1 MRNGRPKK
9 QENQIRNIAKNIRYS
24 KEEWKIVQEKLKET
38 GLGYSEFIRLAS
50 FNVEIKSIDSEVVK
64 AIRDVRS
71 NLKKIGNNINI
82 IAKNSAMVTT
92 AEEYDRHLSDLQKCK
107 DLAKEL
113 SAELIALK
121 DSMR

>member
-1 MRNGRPKK
+1 MKTGRPKK
-9 QENQIRNIAKNIRYS
+9 KEEDYTGIVKHIRYS
-24 KEEWKIVQEKLKET
+24 EDEWAKVQKKLTET
-38 GLGYSEFIRLAS
+38 GLSYSEFIRRAS
-50 FNVEIKSIDSEVVK
+50 FNVEIKSIDLEVVK
-64 AIRDVRS
+64 TIRDVRN
-71 NLKKIGNNINI
+71 NLIKIGNNINI

-113 SAELIALK
+113 SAELVALK

>member
-9 QENQIRNIAKNIRYS
+9 QKDQIRNIAKNIRYS
-24 KEEWKIVQEKLKET
+24 KEEWEIVQEKLKET
-38 GLGYSEFIRLAS
+38 GLGYSEFIRKSSLNA
-50 FNVEIKSIDSEVVK
+50 EIKSIDLEVIK
-64 AIRDVRS
+64 AIRDVRN
-71 NLKKIGNNINI
+71 NLIKIGNNINI

-92 AEEYDRHLSDLQKCK
+92 ADEYDRHLSDLQKCK

-113 SAELIALK
+113 SAELLALK

>member
-9 QENQIRNIAKNIRYS
+9 QKDQIRNIGKNIRYS
-24 KEEWKIVQEKLKET
+24 KEEWEIVQEKLKET
-38 GLGYSEFIRLAS
+38 GLGYSEFIRKAS
-50 FNVEIKSIDSEVVK
+50 LNVEIKSIDLEVVK
-64 AIRDVRS
+64 AIRDVRN
-71 NLKKIGNNINI
+71 NLIKIGNNINI

-92 AEEYDRHLSDLQKCK
+92 AEEYERHLSDLQKCK

-113 SAELIALK
+113 STELLALK

>member
-9 QENQIRNIAKNIRYS
+9 QEDQIRNIGKNIRYS
-24 KEEWKIVQEKLKET
+24 KEEWEIVQEKLKET
-38 GLGYSEFIRLAS
+38 GLGYSEFIRRAS
-50 FNVEIKSIDSEVVK
+50 LNVEIKSIDSEVVK
-64 AIRDVRS
+64 AIRDVQS

>member
-1 MRNGRPKK
+1 MKNGRPKK
-9 QENQIRNIAKNIRYS
+9 QEDQIRNIGKNIRYS
-24 KEEWKIVQEKLKET
+24 KEEWEIVQEKLKET
-38 GLGYSEFIRLAS
+38 GLGYSEFIRKAS
-50 FNVEIKSIDSEVVK
+50 LNVEIKSIDLEVVK
-64 AIRDVRS
+64 AIRDVRN
-71 NLKKIGNNINI
+71 NLIKIGNNINI
-82 IAKNSAMVTT
+82 IAKNSALVTT

>member
-1 MRNGRPKK
+1 MKNGRPKK
-9 QENQIRNIAKNIRYS
+9 QEDQIRNIGKNIRYS
-24 KEEWKIVQEKLKET
+24 KEEWEIVQEKLKET
-38 GLGYSEFIRLAS
+38 GLGYSEFIRKAS
-50 FNVEIKSIDSEVVK
+50 LNVEIKSIDLEVVK
-64 AIRDVRS
+64 AIRDVRN
-71 NLKKIGNNINI
+71 NLIKIGNNINI

>member
-9 QENQIRNIAKNIRYS
+9 QEDQIRNIGKNIRYS
-24 KEEWKIVQEKLKET
+24 KEEWEIVQEKLKET
-38 GLGYSEFIRLAS
+38 GLGYSEFIRKAS
-50 FNVEIKSIDSEVVK
+50 LNVEIKSIDLEVVK
-64 AIRDVRS
+64 AIRDVRN
-71 NLKKIGNNINI
+71 NLIKIGNNINI

>member
-9 QENQIRNIAKNIRYS
+9 QEDQIRNIGKNIRYS
-24 KEEWKIVQEKLKET
+24 KEEWEIVQEKLKET
-38 GLGYSEFIRLAS
+38 GLRYSEFIRKAS
-50 FNVEIKSIDSEVVK
+50 LNVEIKSIDLEVIK
-64 AIRDVRS
+64 AIRDVRN
-71 NLKKIGNNINI
+71 NLIKIGNNINI

-113 SAELIALK
+113 SAELMALK
-121 DSMR
+121 DTMK

>member
-9 QENQIRNIAKNIRYS
+9 QEDQIRSIGKNIRYS
-24 KEEWKIVQEKLKET
+24 KEEWEIVQEKLKET
-38 GLGYSEFIRLAS
+38 GLGYSEFIRKAS
-50 FNVEIKSIDSEVVK
+50 LNVEIKSIDLEVVK
-64 AIRDVRS
+64 AIRDVRN
-71 NLKKIGNNINI
+71 NLIKIGNNINI

-92 AEEYDRHLSDLQKCK
+92 AEEYDRYLSDLQKCK

>member
-9 QENQIRNIAKNIRYS
+9 EKDQIRNIAKNIRYS
-24 KEEWKIVQEKLKET
+24 KEEWEIVQEKLKET
-38 GLGYSEFIRLAS
+38 GLGYSEFIRKSSLNA
-50 FNVEIKSIDSEVVK
+50 EIKSIDLEVIK
-64 AIRDVRS
+64 AIRDVRN
-71 NLKKIGNNINI
+71 NLIKIGNNINI

-92 AEEYDRHLSDLQKCK
+92 AEEYDRHLSDLQKCRE
-107 DLAKEL
+107 LAREL

>member
-38 GLGYSEFIRLAS
+38 GLGYSEFIRRAS
-50 FNVEIKSIDSEVVK
+50 LNVEIKSIDSEVVK
-64 AIRDVRS
+64 AIRDVQS

>member
-9 QENQIRNIAKNIRYS
+9 EKDQIRNIAKNIRYS
-24 KEEWKIVQEKLKET
+24 KEEWEIVQEKLKET
-38 GLGYSEFIRLAS
+38 GLGYSEFIRKSSLNA
-50 FNVEIKSIDSEVVK
+50 EIKSIDLEVIK
-64 AIRDVRS
+64 AIRDVRN
-71 NLKKIGNNINI
+71 NLIKIGNNINI

-92 AEEYDRHLSDLQKCK
+92 ADEYDRHLSDLQKCK

-113 SAELIALK
+113 SAELLALK

>member
-9 QENQIRNIAKNIRYS
+9 QKDQIRNIGKNIRYS
-24 KEEWKIVQEKLKET
+24 KEEWEIVQEKLKET
-38 GLGYSEFIRLAS
+38 GLGYSEFIRKAS
-50 FNVEIKSIDSEVVK
+50 LNVEIKSIDLEVVK
-64 AIRDVRS
+64 AIRDVRN
-71 NLKKIGNNINI
+71 NLIKIGNNINI

-92 AEEYDRHLSDLQKCK
+92 AEEYNRHLSDLQKCK